1 MTSIRPTGVNHKDL
15 ADTHE
20 GTHPYSTIL
29 EEMVSMAEVWRL
41 NDERNKRLAVE
52 AAKAKKQYAPI
63 DDPNQE

>member
-1 MTSIRPTGVNHKDL
+1 MKTVKPAGINHKGL
-15 ADTHE
+15 TNTQE
-20 GTHPYSTIL
+20 GTHPYVTIL

-41 NDERNKRLAVE
+41 NDERNKRLAAE